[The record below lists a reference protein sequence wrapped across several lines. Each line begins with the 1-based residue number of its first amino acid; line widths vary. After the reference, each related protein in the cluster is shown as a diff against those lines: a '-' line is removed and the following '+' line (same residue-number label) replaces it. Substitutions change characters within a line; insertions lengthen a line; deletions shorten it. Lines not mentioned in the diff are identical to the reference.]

1 MEKGCSGL
9 ANFLPP
15 GALTSLPNVSRSVS
29 WPFHARPS
37 EIVSFRL
44 RHSILALSLVL
55 LAASAAEAE
64 EPRATKTDVASPA
77 EGSSG
82 SPTVTPQ
89 RRALSAGAAV
99 IPGVIVHG
107 TGHYVLGE
115 TRTGNRLLLAEG
127 VGLGMFLGGGATVFA
142 TGASR
147 YVVGPAAAVAVV
159 GFGLFATSFLADV
172 YGTLSPDA
180 GAAGKRLYILPFIE
194 TEVGYRYI
202 NDPQF
207 AYRNFIVESVS
218 MRADR
223 FRVTPS
229 GWFSTTGDSA
239 RYRLEAA
246 YRFAGALPRKQP
258 RDLSSLDVVA
268 AGVHHRYET
277 VGFGIWSGEVAAL
290 GRYDLQNIGP
300 TLRGAFVEGGLGL
313 GHQWIVYDLPGLDVP
328 ADDEALL
335 LARFGFGVVLRGRA
349 APGSEVLAYYDHRH
363 DDYAGGFLMPG
374 LTSGVLGRLGIG
386 GRWYFNRSLGVLV
399 DAHAG
404 AAIVAGASLL
414 LRE

>member
-1 MEKGCSGL
+1 M
-9 ANFLPP
+9 
-15 GALTSLPNVSRSVS
+15 
-29 WPFHARPS
+29 
-37 EIVSFRL
+37 
-44 RHSILALSLVL
+44 
-55 LAASAAEAE
+55 SA
-64 EPRATKTDVASPA
+64 PASPA
-77 EGSSG
+77 RAGSGPAASG
-82 SPTVTPQ
+82 ASSTTPN
-89 RRALSAGAAV
+89 RRALAAGAAV
-99 IPGVIVHG
+99 IPGAVVHG
-107 TGHYVLGE
+107 TGHYVLGQ

-147 YVVGPAAAVAVV
+147 YVVGPAAALTVI
-159 GFGLFATSFLADV
+159 GFGVFATSFFADV

-180 GAAGKRLYILPFIE
+180 DAAGRRAYAPPVIE
-194 TEVGYRYI
+194 TEIGYRYI
-202 NDPQF
+202 YDPQF
-207 AYRNFIVESVS
+207 SYRNFVVESVS
-218 MRADR
+218 MRANR

-229 GWFSTTGDSA
+229 GWFSTNGTTA
-239 RYRLEAA
+239 RYRLEGA
-246 YRFAGALPRKQP
+246 YRIAGALPRTSP
-258 RDLSSLDVVA
+258 RDLSSLDLVL

-290 GRYDLQNIGP
+290 GRYDLQNVGP

-349 APGSEVLAYYDHRH
+349 GPGSEVLAYYDHRH
-363 DDYAGGFLMPG
+363 DDYASGFLMPG
-374 LTSGVLGRLGIG
+374 LTSGILGRLGIG

-404 AAIVAGASLL
+404 AAVVAGASLL

>member
-1 MEKGCSGL
+1 MRFG
-9 ANFLPP
+9 F
-15 GALTSLPNVSRSVS
+15 V
-29 WPFHARPS
+29 
-37 EIVSFRL
+37 
-44 RHSILALSLVL
+44 HSIRAVAGLL
-55 LAASAAEAE
+55 LAATATQAEEGRSSTQPTPSVVPAAEASD
-64 EPRATKTDVASPA
+64 ALL
-77 EGSSG
+77 
-82 SPTVTPQ
+82 VTPN

-99 IPGVIVHG
+99 IPGAVVHG
-107 TGHYVLGE
+107 AGHYVLGE
-115 TRTGNRLLLAEG
+115 TRTGNRLLLGEG
-127 VGLGMFLGGGATVFA
+127 VGLGMFLGGVGTVFA

-159 GFGLFATSFLADV
+159 GFGLFATSFLADL

-180 GAAGKRLYILPFIE
+180 GAAGRRAYAPPVLE

-207 AYRNFIVESVS
+207 SYRHFIVESVS

-229 GWFSTTGDSA
+229 GWFSTSGDTA

-246 YRFAGALPRKQP
+246 YRFAGALPRTQP
-258 RDLSSLDVVA
+258 RDLSSLDVVL

-290 GRYDLQNIGP
+290 GRYDLANVGS

-313 GHQWIVYDLPGLDVP
+313 GHQWIVYDLPGLEVP
-328 ADDEALL
+328 ADHEALL
-335 LARFGFGVVLRGRA
+335 LARLGFGVVLRGRA

-404 AAIVAGASLL
+404 AAVVAGVSLL